1 MKRHFII
8 PKIQK
13 ELTKNELLEYLNT
26 FEVKDS
32 EYSLDSVFNTDT
44 IVLYPNHHK
53 WEIYYMDE
61 RGNRNLLSTAY
72 SENEAYYNIYK
83 LFEKAKS

>member
-13 ELTKNELLEYLNT
+13 RLTKDELLKYLDT
-26 FEVKDS
+26 LGGQEWR
-32 EYSLDSVFNTDT
+32 YSLDGTFNPDST
-44 IVLYPNHHK
+44 VLYYNYHK
-53 WEIYYMDE
+53 WEILYIDE
-61 RGNRNLLSTAY
+61 RGNKNLLSTAY

-83 LFEKAKS
+83 LFEKAQS